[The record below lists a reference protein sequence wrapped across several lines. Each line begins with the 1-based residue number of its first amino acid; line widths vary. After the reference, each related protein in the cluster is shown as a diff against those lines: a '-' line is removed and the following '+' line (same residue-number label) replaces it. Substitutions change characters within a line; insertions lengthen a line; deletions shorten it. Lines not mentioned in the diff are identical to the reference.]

1 MSAPLLTRTRTALG
15 GWNRPLT
22 VTGLAMLAGT
32 VLCLVLLAVDQ
43 RQLLGQPIWLKP
55 LKFTIS
61 LAIFCLSWAWL
72 MKYVPDRFAR
82 AGRGLA
88 VVLSATAIA
97 EMVWIAVQAV
107 RGRASHFNISTALD
121 TTLFA
126 IAGSAILML
135 WIATAA
141 LTLLVWKLGDIDA
154 PLRMAIRCGALISL
168 AGMAIAFLM
177 TQPTPEQEAAM
188 DAGAAPT
195 MAGAHSVGV
204 ADGGAGLPVVGWS
217 TGGGDLRIG
226 HFVGIHALQL
236 LPLVAAALA
245 AASRRWRRL
254 VDERTRTRLVMTA
267 GLGYAGVTALV
278 TVQALRGQPL
288 LRPDAWTAAGWL
300 AIVVLVAA
308 LSASC
313 LRRAA
318 GSDGDV
324 GVLGL
329 ADRERAGQRDESDE
343 RDVETDRVGAELGVQ
358 VGRDDRRQ

>member
-1 MSAPLLTRTRTALG
+1 MSATQVNRTRTALAS
-15 GWNRPLT
+15 WNRPLT
-22 VTGLAMLAGT
+22 VTGLAMLAGSL
-32 VLCLVLLAVDQ
+32 VCLALMALDS

-55 LKFTIS
+55 WKFTVS
-61 LAIFCLSWAWL
+61 MAIFCLSWAWL

-82 AGRGLA
+82 AGRALA
-88 VVLSATAIA
+88 VVLSGTAIV
-97 EMVWIAVQAV
+97 EMIWIAAQAA
-107 RGRASHFNISTALD
+107 RGRVSHFNISTTLD

-126 IAGSAILML
+126 IAGSAILVL

-177 TQPTPEQEAAM
+177 TQPTPDQEAAM

-195 MAGAHSVGV
+195 LAGAHSVGV
-204 ADGGAGLPVVGWS
+204 PDGGAGLPVVGWS

-245 AASRRWRRL
+245 AASRRWARL
-254 VDERTRTRLVMTA
+254 ANAHTRTQLVA
-267 GLGYAGVTALV
+267 IAALGYAAVTALV

-288 LRPDAWTAAGWL
+288 LRPDVWTAAGWL

-308 LSASC
+308 LTAMV
-313 LRRAA
+313 LRRA
-318 GSDGDV
+318 S
-324 GVLGL
+324 
-329 ADRERAGQRDESDE
+329 
-343 RDVETDRVGAELGVQ
+343 ELPAQTEMSVSLVSRTASVQ
-358 VGRDDRRQ
+358 ASEMSPTKEM

>member
-1 MSAPLLTRTRTALG
+1 MSTPLISRTRSTLG
-15 GWNRPLT
+15 RWNRPLT
-22 VTGLAMLAGT
+22 VTGLALLAGS
-32 VLCLVLLAVDQ
+32 VVCLVLMALDS

-88 VVLSATAIA
+88 VVLSGTAIA
-97 EMVWIAVQAV
+97 EMIWIAVQAA

-141 LTLLVWKLGDIDA
+141 LTLLVWKLGEIDA

-177 TQPTPEQEAAM
+177 TQPTSEQEAAM

-204 ADGGAGLPVVGWS
+204 PDGGAGLPVVGWS
-217 TGGGDLRIG
+217 TSGGDLRIG

-245 AASRRWRRL
+245 SAARRWPRL
-254 VDERTRTRLVMTA
+254 ADEHTRTRLVLTA
-267 GLGYAGVTALV
+267 ALGYAAVTALV

-288 LRPDAWTAAGWL
+288 LRPDAWTVAGWL
-300 AIVVLVAA
+300 VIVVLVTSRVA
-308 LSASC
+308 LT
-313 LRRAA
+313 LREAR
-318 GSDGDV
+318 S
-324 GVLGL
+324 
-329 ADRERAGQRDESDE
+329 
-343 RDVETDRVGAELGVQ
+343 
-358 VGRDDRRQ
+358 RR